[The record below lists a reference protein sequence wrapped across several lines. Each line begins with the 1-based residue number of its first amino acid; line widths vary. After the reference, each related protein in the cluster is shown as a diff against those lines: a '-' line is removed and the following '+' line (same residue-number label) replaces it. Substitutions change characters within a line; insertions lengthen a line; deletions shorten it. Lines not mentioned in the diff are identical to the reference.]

1 MYLSLPSAPPSHPPS
16 AVTSNAVAV
25 QIANTNLFGIQI
37 GTYATD
43 TRTYSEV
50 LHYSDNSGLRI
61 SYIPTEQ
68 ITVLGNA
75 DSVAAVAHIPRH
87 VRLVRADHVPVE

>member
-1 MYLSLPSAPPSHPPS
+1 MYLTLPNAPPSPPS
-16 AVTSNAVAV
+16 AVASNAVAV

-43 TRTYSEV
+43 TRTYAEV
-50 LHYSDNSGLRI
+50 LHCSHGSGLRI

-68 ITVLGNA
+68 ITVLGQP

-87 VRLVRADHVPVE
+87 ARLVRADHVPVE